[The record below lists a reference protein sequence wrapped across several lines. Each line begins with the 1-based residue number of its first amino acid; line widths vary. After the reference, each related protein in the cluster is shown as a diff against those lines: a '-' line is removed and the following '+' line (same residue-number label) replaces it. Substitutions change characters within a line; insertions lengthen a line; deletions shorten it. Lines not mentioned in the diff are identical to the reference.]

1 MTTNQEQD
9 YTKRL
14 DFGIWIKILEFVK
27 PYKRYV
33 FRLALVM
40 VCVGGVDVIFPL
52 MTRYAIDHFI
62 LKGTLQGIWGFAAI
76 YLLLIL
82 FQAFNVRQ
90 LALNAGKIE
99 TGMIYDIRHR
109 GFDKLQ
115 QLSFSYY
122 DKTPVGWM
130 MARMTSDVQRLGDTI
145 AWGLVDLVWGFT
157 MMIGISIVMFFI
169 NIKLALISLSVVPLL
184 AIISVYFQQ
193 KILTSQRK
201 VRKINSKI
209 TGAFNEGISGAKTT
223 KVLVREEENLNEFK
237 ILTLDMYASSVQAAI
252 YSAIYLPVVLTL
264 GSIGTGLALWQGGNS
279 VMLQSISYGT
289 LVIFVSYTI
298 QFFEPVRD
306 LARIFSEL
314 QSSQASAERIMT
326 LIETEPEIVDSKE
339 VFEKYGDVFSPK
351 KENWPDIHGNIEF
364 KNVFFSYKS
373 GEKVLE
379 DFSLTIKAG
388 ESIALVGETG
398 SGKSTIVNLLCR
410 FYEPTKGEIHID
422 GVDYKERSQAWLQS
436 SLGYVL
442 QAPHLFSGTV
452 GDNIRYGKLEATQE
466 NIINAA
472 KMVNSHEFITKL
484 EKGYDTEVG
493 EGGNRLSTGEKQ
505 LISFARA
512 ILADPR
518 IFVLDEATSSVDT
531 ETEKIIQDAI
541 QKVLKGRTSFIIAHR
556 LSTIRSADRILV
568 INDGIIIEDGTHN
581 ELMKKKGHYYRLY
594 TNQFIEEKEIEVLG
608 KKPKW

>member
-9 YTKRL
+9 YTKRV
-14 DFGIWIKILEFVK
+14 DFGIWRKILGFVK

-40 VCVGGVDVIFPL
+40 ICVGGVDVIFPL

-62 LKGTLQGIWGFAAI
+62 LKGTMEGIWGFAAI

-82 FQAFNVRQ
+82 FQAFNVSQ

-157 MMIGISIVMFFI
+157 MMIGISIVMCFI

-237 ILTLDMYASSVQAAI
+237 VLTLDMYTSSVQAAI

-264 GSIGTGLALWQGGNS
+264 GSIGTGLALWQGGNG
-279 VMLQSISYGT
+279 VMLQTISYGT
-289 LVIFVSYTI
+289 LVVFVSYTI

-326 LIETEPEIVDSKE
+326 LIETEPEIVDSSE

-351 KENWPDIHGNIEF
+351 KQNWPDINGNIEF
-364 KNVFFSYKS
+364 KNVSFSYKS

-379 DFSLTIKAG
+379 NFSLDIKAG

-410 FYEPTKGEIHID
+410 FYEPTKGEILVD
-422 GVDYKERSQAWLQS
+422 GVNYKERSQAWLQS
-436 SLGYVL
+436 NLGYVL
-442 QAPHLFSGTV
+442 QTPHLFSGTV
-452 GDNIRYGKLEATQE
+452 GDNIRYGKLDATQE
-466 NIINAA
+466 DIINAA
-472 KMVNSHEFITKL
+472 KMVNSHEFIMKL
-484 EKGYDTEVG
+484 EKGYETEVG

-568 INDGIIIEDGTHN
+568 INDGKIMEDGNHKD
-581 ELMKKKGHYYRLY
+581 LMKQKGHYYRLY
-594 TNQFIEEKEIEVLG
+594 TNQFIEEKEIELLG
-608 KKPKW
+608 KTGA

>member
-1 MTTNQEQD
+1 VTTNQEQD
-9 YTKRL
+9 YTKRF
-14 DFGIWIKILEFVK
+14 DFGIWTKILHFVK
-27 PYKRYV
+27 PYKKYV
-33 FRLALVM
+33 FRLAMVM
-40 VCVGGVDVIFPL
+40 ICVGGIDVIFPL
-52 MTRYAIDHFI
+52 MTRYAIDHFV
-62 LKGTLQGIWGFAAI
+62 LKGTLQGTWGFAAV
-76 YLLLIL
+76 YLLLI
-82 FQAFNVRQ
+82 FIQAFNVRQ

-99 TGMIYDIRHR
+99 TGVIYDIRHR

-157 MMIGISIVMFFI
+157 MMIGISIVMCLI

-193 KILTSQRK
+193 KILKAQRK

-237 ILTLDMYASSVQAAI
+237 ELTLDMYTSSVQAAI

-264 GSIGTGLALWQGGNS
+264 GSIGTGLAMWQGGNG

-289 LVIFVSYTI
+289 LVVFISYTI

-326 LIETEPEIVDSKE
+326 LIETEPEITDSRE
-339 VFEKYGDVFSPK
+339 VYEKYGDVFSPK
-351 KENWPDIHGNIEF
+351 KENWEDIKGNIEF

-379 DFSLTIKAG
+379 DLSLDINAG

-398 SGKSTIVNLLCR
+398 SGKSTIVNLICR
-410 FYEPTKGEIHID
+410 FYEPTGGEILID
-422 GVDYKERSQAWLQS
+422 GVNYKERSQAWLQS
-436 SLGYVL
+436 NLGYVL

-452 GDNIRYGKLEATQE
+452 EDNIRYGKLDATKDD
-466 NIINAA
+466 IINAA
-472 KMVNSHEFITKL
+472 KMVNAHEFIEKL
-484 EKGYDTEVG
+484 ENGYATEVG
-493 EGGNRLSTGEKQ
+493 EGGGRLSTGEKQ

-568 INDGIIIEDGTHN
+568 ISHGEIIEDGNHSQ
-581 ELMKKKGHYYRLY
+581 LMKKKGHYYKLY
-594 TNQFIEEKEIEVLG
+594 TNQFIEEQEKEILG
-608 KKPKW
+608 M